1 LNSNT
6 ITCISATWPENL
18 VVFLDTYHKEHAL
31 ESRSTALA
39 AAIEALREREL
50 QRGYKELGKAQ
61 RQNLEMYPPD
71 NTDGL
76 EPEDARAW
84 R

>member
-1 LNSNT
+1 MNSNT
-6 ITCISATWPENL
+6 ITRISATLPENL
-18 VVFLDTYHKEHAL
+18 VAFLDTYREEHAL
-31 ESRSTALA
+31 ESRSAALA

-50 QRGYKELGKAQ
+50 QRGYRELGQAQ
-61 RQNLEMYPPD
+61 RQNLETYPPD